1 MTEIELDNWEKQL
14 GFVSLRTIMNQA
26 YLELNEAKTRADIDK
41 IVTANKCV
49 FKLIKNNQNEDE
61 IIEIIKAPVY
71 LAICNSKGI
80 FIENEKVTKVTRTY
94 TLQTNVKNISKIE
107 TFSDDNI
114 ESFQNKKEYSIC
126 KYILDENIEEL
137 NPSDKGSDVTES
149 LTKYHGLKYHEN
161 NRRRCYIDFSAVN
174 LRGTSADY
182 KYTISTYYSIV
193 SIYGKKR
200 VLGVYYRYNTDL
212 TLFNASF
219 GVARTDGLNWPEVS
233 LSTINADD
241 TREIKRSYYY
251 GTISTLI
258 PNWTPTM
265 YYSSYNGKATSR
277 GIGTETVEISF

>member
-80 FIENEKVTKVTRTY
+80 FIENEKVTKVTRIY

-107 TFSDDNI
+107 TFSDENI

-200 VLGVYYRYNTDL
+200 LLGVYYRYNTR
-212 TLFNASF
+212 FNF
-219 GVARTDGLNWPEVS
+219 
-233 LSTINADD
+233 I
-241 TREIKRSYYY
+241 
-251 GTISTLI
+251 
-258 PNWTPTM
+258 
-265 YYSSYNGKATSR
+265 
-277 GIGTETVEISF
+277 